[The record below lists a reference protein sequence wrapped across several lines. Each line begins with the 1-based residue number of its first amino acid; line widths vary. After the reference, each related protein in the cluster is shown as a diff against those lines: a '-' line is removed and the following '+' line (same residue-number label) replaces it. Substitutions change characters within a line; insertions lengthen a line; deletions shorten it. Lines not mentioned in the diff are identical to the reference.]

1 MRNGNSSRSF
11 ARRPRPW
18 RWRWSRGCC
27 SPRRTLFRMHAPVYA
42 AVGRRFGRSP
52 NLLHE
57 MREYVRRQALLQ
69 RAYARAPHAAQ
80 RQRKSTTRTLRFLDA
95 KYGADGNSKR
105 RLDWKNP
112 ASGTI
117 GSTAAWPTQALASAS
132 TFVSLAPAL
141 TRFTWLPQ
149 IVGSPG

>member
-1 MRNGNSSRSF
+1 MRNGNSSRCF

-27 SPRRTLFRMHAPVYA
+27 SPRRTLFRIHTSVYD
-42 AVGRRFGRSP
+42 VVVLRFGRWR
-52 NLLHE
+52 NLLQE
-57 MREYVRRQALLQ
+57 MLEYVRRQALFQ

-95 KYGADGNSKR
+95 KYGADDNSKR
-105 RLDWKNP
+105 RIDWKNP
-112 ASGTI
+112 ASGSI
-117 GSTAAWPTQALASAS
+117 GSTAAWPTQALTSAS
-132 TFVSLAPAL
+132 TFVSLTPVL

-149 IVGSPG
+149 IVGSSG